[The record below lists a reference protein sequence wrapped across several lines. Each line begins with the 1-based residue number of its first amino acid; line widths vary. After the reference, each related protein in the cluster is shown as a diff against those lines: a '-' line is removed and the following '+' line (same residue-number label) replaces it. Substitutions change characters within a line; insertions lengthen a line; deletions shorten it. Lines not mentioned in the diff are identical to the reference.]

1 MSKQS
6 LESAIGKAIL
16 DIEFRNTLF
25 AFPDEALA
33 DFDLS
38 AAEKNML
45 KRVDCETLELLAK
58 TLNMRLG
65 KIPRNSLKMDFHTN
79 TYKTGEKK

>member
-16 DIEFRNTLF
+16 DNEFRNTLF

-45 KRVDCETLELLAK
+45 KRVDCETLELLEK
-58 TLNMRLG
+58 TLNARLDRHRAADKSRFG
-65 KIPRNSLKMDFHTN
+65 YGNGQKYRSS
-79 TYKTGEKK
+79 